1 MIFLRN
7 FSLIYRLSFIVILM
21 VLVLVLLSFSV
32 LNHHYE
38 ALEQQAYKENKSVV
52 DVAYS
57 VIEHFHQLASTQQLS
72 EDDAKAMAIATVSEL
87 RYDDN
92 NYFWLQDATPNMIMH
107 PFKPALNGESLYN
120 STDANGKTFFRE
132 MSLLVKKQG
141 SGFVTY
147 VWPLPGEEEPT
158 SKISYVKEFRPWGWT
173 IGSGI
178 YLDKLDAFYAKL
190 RNSYILEAFIGLLV
204 ILGATWLIS
213 RSITAPI
220 QEASERMRDIAQGEG
235 DLTRQLPVK
244 GNDEITQLNQFFNQ
258 FTSKIRESLLQV
270 RTIVEELIEQSNSV
284 ASVSQSSNTFA
295 QQQSDAT
302 LQVADAI
309 DQMTKQISEVSSS
322 ALNAENTTTDAKT
335 NAQSGAVAV
344 NRTVEDIQSLTS
356 NIDQVNSVVS
366 QLAKQS
372 ENIGSVLD
380 VIRAIAEQT
389 NLLALNAAI
398 EAARAGEQGRGFAVV
413 ADEVRTLASRTGH
426 STDEIQTMIEK
437 LQSDA
442 KAAVEAVKT
451 SQDTSQK
458 TVGNINEANETLQEV
473 ARLMGQMSQ
482 MNSQIAQATEQQ
494 TQAAQAINLR
504 LNDLNDASEQSVTTA
519 ATLNQ
524 ASQALKAL
532 SDKVHTVVNR
542 FKL

>member
-72 EDDAKAMAIATVSEL
+72 EDDAKSMAIATVSEL

-132 MSLLVKKQG
+132 MSQLVKKQG

-147 VWPLPGEEEPT
+147 IWPLPGEEEPT

>member
-72 EDDAKAMAIATVSEL
+72 EDDAKSMAIATVSEL

-132 MSLLVKKQG
+132 MSQLVKKQG